1 MKSILTIEIGLC
13 TGCRSCEIACS
24 IAHSDSFNPKRSRI
38 QILKDETRNLMVP
51 MVCLQCE
58 KPLCQEACPN
68 GAIVE
73 NEHGVLFVEKDTCIG
88 CLNCVTACTYG
99 GIGMDPITRKAVK
112 CDLCRGDP
120 ACVKACQYEA
130 IKLLS
135 VTEGVHQRRKGVLP
149 AFHILGMQI
158 AEGQE

>member
-1 MKSILTIEIGLC
+1 
-13 TGCRSCEIACS
+13 
-24 IAHSDSFNPKRSRI
+24 
-38 QILKDETRNLMVP
+38 

-73 NEHGVLFVEKDTCIG
+73 NEHGILYVEKDKCIG

-99 GIGMDPITRKAVK
+99 GIGMDPVTRKAVK
-112 CDLCRGDP
+112 CDLCWGDP
-120 ACVKACQYEA
+120 ACEKACQYGA

-135 VTEGVHQRRKGVLP
+135 VTEGKQQRRKGVVQ
-149 AFHILGMQI
+149 AFHILGMQV